1 MQQQYYLGYE
11 IKAVSNLMRRKI
23 WSLGEG
29 HQEMLPEIE
38 GVVLGFLCHNQEQN
52 IYQKDLEKT
61 CCLRHLEDGGFIERR
76 MGSED
81 ARMKRVVA
89 TPKAVALNSRLEQ
102 RIDAMEVLLT
112 KGLSQEELDQFM
124 ATLAK
129 LKQNLM

>member
-61 CCLRHLEDGGFIERR
+61 GHPLPPACSGIWRTE
-76 MGSED
+76 
-81 ARMKRVVA
+81 
-89 TPKAVALNSRLEQ
+89 AL
-102 RIDAMEVLLT
+102 
-112 KGLSQEELDQFM
+112 
-124 ATLAK
+124 
-129 LKQNLM
+129 

>member
-29 HQEMLPEIE
+29 HQ
-38 GVVLGFLCHNQEQN
+38 N

-61 CCLRHLEDGGFIERR
+61 FCIRASTASRLLRHLEDGGFIERR

>member
-1 MQQQYYLGYE
+1 M
-11 IKAVSNLMRRKI
+11 
-23 WSLGEG
+23 WCW
-29 HQEMLPEIE
+29 
-38 GVVLGFLCHNQEQN
+38 GFSAIIRN

-61 CCLRHLEDGGFIERR
+61 FCIRASTASRLLRHLEDGGFIERR